1 MNNTNSKEELS
12 NMIVPVYGLLNG
24 LNTSIGTA
32 FILKNGLV
40 VTSAHIFYNSSGVRN
55 NIDHGISVKGR
66 NYPFSD
72 PIFEEFPRASQY
84 SNTDNEEYIDLSV
97 FHLPVGLEIRS
108 ELVLSFT
115 YNERLYIKGY
125 PCSNDTL
132 NTTFCEI
139 DILEYSYKTFSNEPF
154 IRLKFSNC
162 FRILQ
167 FAGDGSSGGPVLS
180 GNRVVGMVVYGHP
193 ESGTTA
199 LKSEYI
205 QGKLSSLN
213 MI

>member
-1 MNNTNSKEELS
+1 MNNTSVKQELS

-40 VTSAHIFYNSSGVRN
+40 ITAAHIFYNTSGVRN
-55 NIDHGISVKGR
+55 NFKHEISVKGR
-66 NYPFSD
+66 NYPIGD
-72 PIFEEFPRASQY
+72 PIFEEFLCASQY
-84 SNTDNEEYIDLSV
+84 SINDKGEYIDLSV
-97 FHLPVGLEIRS
+97 FRLPAELEIRS
-108 ELVLSFT
+108 ELELSFN

-125 PCSNDTL
+125 PVSNDTL

-139 DILEYSYKTFSNEPF
+139 VNLEYSYKTFSIEPF

-162 FRILQ
+162 FRVLQ
-167 FAGDGSSGGPVLS
+167 FAGDGSSGGPVLF
-180 GNRVVGMVVYGHP
+180 GNRVVGMVVYGHQD
-193 ESGTTA
+193 SGTTA
-199 LKSEYI
+199 LKSDYL
-205 QGKLSSLN
+205 QGKLSALN